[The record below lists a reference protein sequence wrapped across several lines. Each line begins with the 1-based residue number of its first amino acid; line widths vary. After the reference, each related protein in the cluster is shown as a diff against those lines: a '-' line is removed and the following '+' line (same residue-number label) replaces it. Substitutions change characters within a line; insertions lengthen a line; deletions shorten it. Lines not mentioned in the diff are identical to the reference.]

1 MFWEN
6 FVELC
11 AEKEK
16 SPTRVIEELGLAR
29 SAVTKWK
36 NGVTPSKTSL
46 KKMSEYFG
54 VDPQRLF
61 GARSESSDGYKRFEE
76 ATAGFTDQQ
85 LDELIAYAQFI
96 RARDKK

>member
-16 SPTRVIEELGLAR
+16 SPTRIIEELGLAR
-29 SAVTKWK
+29 SAVTKWR
-36 NGVTPSKTSL
+36 NGAVPSKTSL
-46 KKMSEYFG
+46 KKMGDYFG

-61 GARSESSDGYKRFEE
+61 GARSENSAAYKRFEE
-76 ATAGFTDQQ
+76 ATAGFTDRDF
-85 LDELIAYAQFI
+85 DELIAYAQFI